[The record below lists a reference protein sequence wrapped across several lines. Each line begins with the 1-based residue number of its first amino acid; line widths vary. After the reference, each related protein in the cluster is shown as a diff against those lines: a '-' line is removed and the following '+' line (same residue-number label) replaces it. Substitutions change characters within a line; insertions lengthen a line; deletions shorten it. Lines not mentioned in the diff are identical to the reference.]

1 MLIENSNISK
11 ATRDLEDFYNFKN
24 SGVIVSK
31 KADSKIFFKYPVFK
45 FRPAQCDSLNIDIW
59 LHGKNIIRDAGT
71 FSYNFNNMKLDYYS
85 GDRGHNVVQIG
96 EGNEMPRISRF
107 LFGNWSKTK
116 EIQIM
121 NDEVSNR
128 FKVKIL
134 KNKSFWSR
142 EIKHVNKIIEI
153 SDSIS
158 PSMNLKVFRL
168 RLINEKYEILSNK
181 IIFKDFKIEFFSNLR
196 DSLPIKILKETE
208 SLHYYEESNINLLE
222 IKLLDSENIRTII
235 NY

>member
-1 MLIENSNISK
+1 
-11 ATRDLEDFYNFKN
+11 
-24 SGVIVSK
+24 
-31 KADSKIFFKYPVFK
+31 
-45 FRPAQCDSLNIDIW
+45 
-59 LHGKNIIRDAGT
+59 
-71 FSYNFNNMKLDYYS
+71 MKLDYYS

-107 LFGNWSKTK
+107 LFGNWSKTI

-158 PSMNLKVFRL
+158 PSLNLKVFRL

-196 DSLPIKILKETE
+196 DSLPITILKETE